1 MRAFLLIAPLLL
13 ATGLAQA
20 QTSTVYQW
28 KDSNGVTQY
37 SERPP
42 VGRQAEMRRIGQRG
56 AVSHD
61 AAPAAQTPPP
71 ACVNARKNLD
81 LLNGSG
87 PIGRDTDGDGVP
99 DTALTAEQRAAE
111 KARAEADVASYC
123 PANA

>member
-1 MRAFLLIAPLLL
+1 MRALTLIVPLLL
-13 ATGLAQA
+13 AAGLAQA
-20 QTSTVYQW
+20 QSSTVYQW

-56 AVSHD
+56 AVSQETV
-61 AAPAAQTPPP
+61 PATTLPP

-81 LLNGSG
+81 MLNGSG

-99 DTALTAEQRAAE
+99 DTALTSEERASE
-111 KARAEADVASYC
+111 KARAEADVSSYC
-123 PANA
+123 PAAA